1 MNRRKNIMPVPSGY
15 EPLPGSERP
24 QLPGSTLIG
33 PVDKTERVAVTL
45 LLRVRP
51 DAPPEPDFEHWENT
65 PPGQRQFLSAEEYM
79 QTYGSTEEDVRAVTE
94 FLESRDLRVIDSS
107 AGRRRIVAEG
117 DAAKVNTAFAVRLN
131 NYRAPSTLTRR
142 LA

>member
-24 QLPGSTLIG
+24 QLLGSTLIG

-65 PPGQRQFLSAEEYM
+65 PPGQRQFLSADALPAR
-79 QTYGSTEEDVRAVTE
+79 TRN
-94 FLESRDLRVIDSS
+94 LP
-107 AGRRRIVAEG
+107 RRPFR
-117 DAAKVNTAFAVRLN
+117 
-131 NYRAPSTLTRR
+131 
-142 LA
+142 

>member
-1 MNRRKNIMPVPSGY
+1 MPVPSGY

-65 PPGQRQFLSAEEYM
+65 PPGQRQFLSADALPAR
-79 QTYGSTEEDVRAVTE
+79 TRN
-94 FLESRDLRVIDSS
+94 LP
-107 AGRRRIVAEG
+107 RRPFR
-117 DAAKVNTAFAVRLN
+117 
-131 NYRAPSTLTRR
+131 
-142 LA
+142 